1 MNRNEIM
8 VNYILVNPLKNSGFG
23 ISSYIDVISAYLDE
37 DVFHNVKVH
46 VISNEDK
53 LERSAFQDYVATYI
67 RKNFSPSDTIVES
80 PETYASTLKL
90 DGYYIHV
97 RLHTPIAVVQRIN
110 KTPIDEVRFEEECQ
124 VINNADVV
132 SAPSDAIVEELSNDI
147 QFSKIN
153 KIVYRN
159 PITQAHN
166 YGAYLKEYDVVFMGR
181 NERLKGVG
189 YLNSILEKLPAHY
202 NVLIFGQRMNDFDLS
217 TSIQCKVTLKGAL
230 YGENKLAA
238 LHKSKCILALSL
250 FENCSMVILEALAMK
265 IPVICWDVAGNAEF
279 IADGVVSG
287 AALGDVDCINKHIL
301 NINKAD
307 LQQHRFNEICFLI
320 YSECISGLKN
330 IIHQFDETMFEGEE
344 ISRHNFRNYKFSGIS
359 LNRKSLP
366 LPDNTYILDTAED
379 SISTFDFTVFDET
392 KINNIIVKGEVGSDL
407 FEYIQKSNFNTRE
420 IPNLQRKDV

>member
-53 LERSAFQDYVATYI
+53 LERSAFQDYVAT
-67 RKNFSPSDTIVES
+67 
-80 PETYASTLKL
+80 ASTLKL

-265 IPVICWDVAGNAEF
+265 IP
-279 IADGVVSG
+279 
-287 AALGDVDCINKHIL
+287 
-301 NINKAD
+301 
-307 LQQHRFNEICFLI
+307 
-320 YSECISGLKN
+320 
-330 IIHQFDETMFEGEE
+330 
-344 ISRHNFRNYKFSGIS
+344 
-359 LNRKSLP
+359 
-366 LPDNTYILDTAED
+366 
-379 SISTFDFTVFDET
+379 
-392 KINNIIVKGEVGSDL
+392 
-407 FEYIQKSNFNTRE
+407 
-420 IPNLQRKDV
+420 